1 MEANEVEFPIEKA
14 TKHFYVNNS
23 LIFIGEIDDGKDRE
37 PEEEI

>member
-1 MEANEVEFPIEKA
+1 MEGDEIEFSIEKA

-23 LIFIGEIDDGKDRE
+23 LICIGEIDDGKDRE